1 MLQLRSVVAIGIL
14 LTVLT
19 SPLFG
24 QGQSSGDTPPG
35 QLANDINGDGE
46 VDEAE
51 LARASQNPVG
61 DLISLPFQNNMNF
74 GVGPNERM
82 QNVHN
87 IQPVWP
93 IGIGKNW
100 NLITRTILP
109 VMSQPA
115 PGTDR
120 TNGVGD
126 LNFTGFI
133 SPKKPGKI
141 IWGVGPSIVFPTAT
155 SEFLGSEKW
164 SIGPSVVA
172 LTMKGQWVIGGL
184 VNNVWSF
191 AGEDERDDVNFFLMQ
206 PFVNYN
212 YPSGWYLTSAPILT
226 ANWQADNDDRWT
238 VPVGGGF
245 GKVFKIGKQP
255 TNFNTQVFYNVARPT
270 FGAKWQWRFQ
280 LQFLFPK

>member
-1 MLQLRSVVAIGIL
+1 MVELRSIVAIGVL
-14 LTVLT
+14 LTALA
-19 SPLFG
+19 SPIFG
-24 QGQSSGDTPPG
+24 QTDSGVED
-35 QLANDINGDGE
+35 A
-46 VDEAE
+46 DEAE

-61 DLISLPFQNNMNF
+61 DLISLPFQNNLNL
-74 GVGPNERM
+74 GVGPDERP
-82 QNVHN
+82 QNVLN

-93 IGIGKNW
+93 IGLGDNW
-100 NLITRTILP
+100 NFITRTILP
-109 VMSQPA
+109 VMSQPS

-120 TNGVGD
+120 TTGLGD
-126 LNFTGFI
+126 VNFSGFF

-141 IWGVGPSIVFPTAT
+141 IWGLGPAIVFPTAT
-155 SEFLGSEKW
+155 DQFLGSEKW
-164 SIGPSVVA
+164 SLGPSLVV
-172 LTMKGQWVIGGL
+172 LTMRGQWVLGAL
-184 VNNVWSF
+184 VNNVWSV

-212 YPSGWYLTSAPILT
+212 FPTGWYLTSGPILT
-226 ANWQADNDDRWT
+226 ANWKATDSDVWT

-255 TNFNTQVFYNVARPT
+255 TNFNTQVFYNVARPD